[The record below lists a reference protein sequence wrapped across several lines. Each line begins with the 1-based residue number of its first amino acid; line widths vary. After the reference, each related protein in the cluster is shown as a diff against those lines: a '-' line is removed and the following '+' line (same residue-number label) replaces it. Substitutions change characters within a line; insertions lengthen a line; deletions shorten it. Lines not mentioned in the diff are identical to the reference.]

1 MKNYQIAL
9 IAHFTMFILF
19 YLYIYILANR
29 KNKKEHLEK
38 IKFNNY
44 LLFLITFFWEIIVI
58 LGFII
63 VSLKTL
69 IKIKLYLKKQAA
81 K

>member
-1 MKNYQIAL
+1 MENYQIAA
-9 IAHFTMFILF
+9 IAHFTIFILF
-19 YLYIYILANR
+19 YLYLYILVNR
-29 KNKKEHLEK
+29 KNKIENLNK

-44 LLFLITFFWEIIVI
+44 VLFLITFFWEIII
-58 LGFII
+58 MIALII
-63 VSLKTL
+63 IPLKTF